1 MVLQWNTDIF
11 RRLLL
16 PTTSKEYVES
26 QASRLFS
33 ALTPSLISRKEEYD
47 KKFKDILEEKRTYLK
62 TIEGIVGRVNMM
74 WFSLEAN

>member
-1 MVLQWNTDIF
+1 VEYRYLSTPFAPDHIKGICRIPSESFVLRTN
-11 RRLLL
+11 
-16 PTTSKEYVES
+16 
-26 QASRLFS
+26 
-33 ALTPSLISRKEEYD
+33 PSLISRKEEYD